1 MKLTHEEAPM
11 LEEIT
16 IEAPAEP
23 LMQRAER
30 ILFGKRRPRTV
41 DFADLC
47 IDLYEHALSLE
58 ADARIKAANASAQME
73 DALQEAAQCWCDDE
87 TRGIVMDVRLAHAV
101 ARRIAGWRSC
111 AAHHANGSDLYRG
124 LLDKCAEHLGP
135 AAYTADDGSVMLDPV
150 RLKIPELVA
159 AAVKGAPAGEPVEFK
174 GLNGETI
181 VGRMVK

>member
-1 MKLTHEEAPM
+1 MNRTHYDGPM
-11 LEEIT
+11 LDEIT

-41 DFADLC
+41 YFELC

-58 ADARIKAANASAQME
+58 ADARIKAANA
-73 DALQEAAQCWCDDE
+73 
-87 TRGIVMDVRLAHAV
+87 
-101 ARRIAGWRSC
+101 
-111 AAHHANGSDLYRG
+111 N
-124 LLDKCAEHLGP
+124 P
-135 AAYTADDGSVMLDPV
+135 
-150 RLKIPELVA
+150 
-159 AAVKGAPAGEPVEFK
+159 GEPVEFK